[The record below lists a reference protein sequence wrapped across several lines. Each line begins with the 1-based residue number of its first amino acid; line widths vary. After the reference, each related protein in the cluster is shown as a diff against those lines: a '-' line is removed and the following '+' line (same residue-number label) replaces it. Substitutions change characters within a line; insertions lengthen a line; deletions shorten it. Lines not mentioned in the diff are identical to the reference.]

1 MKKACKEIGSKL
13 NGVNSWHIDNIVDF
27 DGTMEDVYE

>member
-1 MKKACKEIGSKL
+1 MKKASKEIGLKL

-27 DGTMEDVYE
+27 DAQWKIL